1 MVSKNSMISNLT
13 MIMILMAVVSIS
25 STFLSI
31 NKFTTNKDNYNDY
44 KTVVK
49 LNELLLQ
56 ARRQEKNF
64 QLRGFERY
72 QNDTKNAVE
81 KWQDCINKIHSTID
95 ENLDSANS
103 NYFQELSDYC
113 RNYEKTFLEITK
125 SGKDSFTS
133 DNPLSSIL
141 VTNARNFHN
150 KCSEITEKYD
160 RIATKAMEHIKIML
174 IAVCVFSLIF
184 YAGIIIYVR
193 RIILRKLLNSV
204 INIQESIVQIS
215 QASTQIS
222 ISSQNLAQ
230 GASEQAACLE
240 ESNTNINEMTGMI
253 NNNANNTATANS
265 FANEATIAS
274 NNSINAMEKMNI
286 AINKIKQSSEEISK
300 IITVIDGIAFQTNLL
315 ALNAAVEAARAGEAG
330 KGFAVVAEEV
340 RSLSMRCAEAA
351 KNTSEMLSESKCNA
365 EEGVSICKDVDLGL
379 VGISTIINKMAGL
392 LSEIDTSCQNQAMNI
407 SHINEAIANIDN
419 VTQEN
424 ASSSEEG
431 ASASEELSSQA
442 EQVNIMV
449 NNLTKLIAGE
459 TKMSSKHQ
467 SGLTVTNNIFHNIS
481 DNSNQY
487 TTRVSA

>member
-1 MVSKNSMISNLT
+1 
-13 MIMILMAVVSIS
+13 MALVSIS

-31 NKFTTNKDNYNDY
+31 NKFSTNKNNYTDY

-64 QLRGFERY
+64 QLRGFELY
-72 QNDTKNAVE
+72 ENDTKNAVE
-81 KWQDCINKIHSTID
+81 KWQDCINEIYSIIDQTQNST
-95 ENLDSANS
+95 NS
-103 NYFQELSDYC
+103 NYFQELSKYC
-113 RNYEKTFLEITK
+113 HNYEKTFLEITE

-133 DNPLSSIL
+133 DNPLNSIL
-141 VTNARNFHN
+141 VINARDFHN

-160 RIATKAMEHIKIML
+160 QIATKAMEHIKIML
-174 IAVCVFSLIF
+174 IVVCVFSLIF

-204 INIQESIVQIS
+204 INIKESIEQIS

-230 GASEQAACLE
+230 GASEQASSLE
-240 ESNTNINEMTGMI
+240 ESNTNINEMTDMI
-253 NNNANNTATANS
+253 SNNASNTATANTL
-265 FANEATIAS
+265 ANEATIAS
-274 NNSINAMEKMNI
+274 SKSINAMEKMNI

-315 ALNAAVEAARAGEAG
+315 ALNASVEAARAGESG

-340 RSLSMRCAEAA
+340 RCLSMRCAEAA
-351 KNTSEMLSESKCNA
+351 KNTSQMLGESKNNA
-365 EEGVSICKDVDLGL
+365 EEGVSICKDVDLSL
-379 VGISTIINKMAGL
+379 AGISTVINEMAGL
-392 LSEIDTSCQNQAMNI
+392 LAEIDTSCQNQSNNI
-407 SHINEAIANIDN
+407 SHINQAIANIDN

-449 NNLTKLIAGE
+449 NDLTILIAGE
-459 TKMSSKHQ
+459 NKIF
-467 SGLTVTNNIFHNIS
+467 NNNLSELNTTDKVFPHIYNS
-481 DNSNQY
+481 DNEYS
-487 TTRVSA
+487 RVVA